1 MKNEE
6 NDSFQNESK
15 NEKKETLMFVRDPN
29 NKNWISRLANGKIVM
44 LHRSCQIEPWPGVE
58 YLCTVQEKETHAL
71 SWILGTYHY
80 PRIVV
85 KADESCILIE
95 KAEDKAQSIS
105 DIYTALRSLES
116 EFVFVLYRKENRHD
130 SLSEFTKKPDKE
142 TRIIEVELKITD
154 TNTKNI
160 LKSKFKIPA
169 YRILDLK
176 EITDKIIEK
185 IGKEKISGRIDSQ
198 KV

>member
-1 MKNEE
+1 MKNEKDTPIGE
-6 NDSFQNESK
+6 DPD

-44 LHRSCQIEPWPGVE
+44 LHRSCQTEPWPGVE

-85 KADESCILIE
+85 KADDSCVLIE
-95 KAEDKAQSIS
+95 KAEDKAKSVS
-105 DIYTALRSLES
+105 DIYSALRSLES
-116 EFVFVLYRKENRHD
+116 EFAFVLYRKENRID
-130 SLSEFTKKPDKE
+130 PNKESAKKSDKE
-142 TRIIEVELKITD
+142 TRILDVELKITD

-160 LKSKFKIPA
+160 LKSNFKIMA

-176 EITDKIIEK
+176 EISDKIIEK
-185 IGKEKISGRIDSQ
+185 IRKEKASG
-198 KV
+198 